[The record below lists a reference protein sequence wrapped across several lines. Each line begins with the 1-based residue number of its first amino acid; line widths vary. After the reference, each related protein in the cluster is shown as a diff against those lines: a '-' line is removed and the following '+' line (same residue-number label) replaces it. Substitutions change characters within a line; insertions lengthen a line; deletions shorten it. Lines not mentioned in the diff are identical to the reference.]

1 MKKDFRVYL
10 DDILESS
17 SLIAKYISGKNKEQ
31 FDNDSEMQDAVIR
44 RLEVIGEAIKRL
56 PMEFRE
62 QHPEIEWKSATG
74 MRDILIHQ
82 YDEIETKQIWL
93 TVTEILPPFKIQ
105 IEKLLQQIS

>member
-10 DDILESS
+10 DDIIESC
-17 SLIAKYISGKNKEQ
+17 SLIAKYISGKNKAQ
-31 FDNDSEMQDAVIR
+31 FDKNSEMQDAVIH

-62 QHPEIEWKSATG
+62 QHSEIEWKNATG
-74 MRDILIHQ
+74 MRDILIHH
-82 YDEIETKQIWL
+82 YDEVETKQVWL